1 MIEKYHPQFRDD
13 LLFIASRL
21 GRKRFKE
28 FLIQLDRAIVQVIRN
43 PYKAARLKYPPLTGF
58 RKKKF
63 FSVARPRKR
72 QRPDL
77 RLIYRYIPEKKT
89 IYFVAVGFRIAQK
102 PRNPH
107 DVYQRTK
114 KRNLSEGF
122 ENNSSSN

>member
-13 LLFIASRL
+13 LLFMASIL
-21 GRKRFKE
+21 GKKRFQE
-28 FLIQLDRAIVQVIRN
+28 FLLQLDRAIIQVIRN
-43 PYKAARLKYPPLTGF
+43 PYKAAYLKYAPLTGY

-77 RLIYRYIPEKKT
+77 RLIYRYIPAEKT

-107 DVYQRTK
+107 DVYQRTR
-114 KRNLSEGF
+114 KRDLSYRKESDSA
-122 ENNSSSN
+122 SS